1 MTLRQIEILRALM
14 RLGTT
19 MGAARALGMSQ
30 PAVSNALKH
39 MEAQLGFPLF
49 ERVNNRLFPLEA
61 ASIIQEE
68 SDQIFALH
76 AALEERVQ
84 DLRESKVS
92 RLRILS
98 TPPLGWSVLPRA
110 LEEFSRR
117 NRRLK
122 VFFDIRELDEVVR
135 SVESGKTDIGFGLG
149 LGPQPTLEVQALFE
163 GRMVCVVP
171 PRHPLAALSVVTPRD
186 MAGIDVI
193 ALDADTRMG
202 ASVRA
207 AFHAAQEP
215 FAFRAEVRTCRTAC
229 ALVAAGMGA
238 SIVDPF
244 SAMHDGQDAFAI
256 RPFEPAIPSIA
267 WAFWSNRKPP
277 SDTARRF
284 MGEVRLALAARQE

>member
-19 MGAARALGMSQ
+19 MSAARALGMSQ
-30 PAVSNALKH
+30 PAVSNALKQ

-68 SDQIFALH
+68 SDPIFALH

-84 DLRESKVS
+84 DLRESKVG

-98 TPPLGWSVLPRA
+98 TPPLGWNVLPRA

-117 NRRLK
+117 HRRVK
-122 VFFDIRELDEVVR
+122 IFFDIRELDEVVR
-135 SVESGKTDIGFGLG
+135 SVESGKTDLGFGLG
-149 LGPQPTLEVQALFE
+149 LGPQPTLEMEALFE

-171 PRHPLAALSVVTPRD
+171 PQHPLASSPVVTPRD
-186 MAGIDVI
+186 IAGTDLI

-207 AFHAAQEP
+207 AFQAVQEP
-215 FAFRAEVRTCRTAC
+215 FTFRAEVRTCCTAC

-244 SAMHDGQDAFAI
+244 SAMHDHLGTFMVRA
-256 RPFEPAIPSIA
+256 FEPVIPSIV
-267 WAFWSNRKPP
+267 WAFWSNRRPP
-277 SDTARRF
+277 SDMARRF
-284 MGEVRLALAARQE
+284 MGEVRLALAARQ

>member
-19 MGAARALGMSQ
+19 TGAAQALGMSQ

-61 ASIIQEE
+61 ASIIHEE
-68 SDQIFALH
+68 SDQIFALY

-98 TPPLGWSVLPRA
+98 TPPLGWNILPRA

-117 NRRLK
+117 HRRLK
-122 VFFDIRELDEVVR
+122 IFFDIRELDEVVS
-135 SVESGKTDIGFGLG
+135 SVESGKTDLGFGLG
-149 LGPQPTLEVQALFE
+149 LGPQPTLEVEALFE

-171 PRHPLAALSVVTPRD
+171 SRHALATRTVVTPAD
-186 MAGIDVI
+186 MTGIDFI

-207 AFHAAQEP
+207 AFQAEHQP

-238 SIVDPF
+238 SVVDPF
-244 SAMHDGQDAFAI
+244 SAMHDNPGPFAI
-256 RPFEPAIPSIA
+256 CAFEPAIPSIA
-267 WAFWSNRKPP
+267 WAFWSNRRPP
-277 SDTARRF
+277 SDMARRF
-284 MGEVRLALAARQE
+284 MGEVRLALAALK